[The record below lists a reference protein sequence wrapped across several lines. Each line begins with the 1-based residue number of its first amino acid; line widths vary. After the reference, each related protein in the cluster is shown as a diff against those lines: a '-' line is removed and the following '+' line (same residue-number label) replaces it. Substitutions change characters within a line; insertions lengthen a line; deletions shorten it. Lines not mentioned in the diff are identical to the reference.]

1 MGHGSRVTRVTGHKM
16 WPTVSSTWCTAE
28 ADCDFFLCCRVFET
42 RDEQP
47 IDPSM
52 IKNRD
57 WVRTLEQLL
66 LLILILGRWMLP
78 KGKLTH
84 DQLSQLLLV
93 YIGTAADIVE
103 FFEAF
108 NEDKVLQRLW
118 TGRLQNCLFN
128 IFDDAT
134 TILNWSVT
142 CNDSVTLILHIIIE
156 EYKNIS
162 WCMTWINKLCSCCLT
177 QRPYKDAIWNLMWKN
192 AIQYSHEKCLTSGPW

>member
-1 MGHGSRVTRVTGHKM
+1 M
-16 WPTVSSTWCTAE
+16 
-28 ADCDFFLCCRVFET
+28 FET

-108 NEDKVLQRLW
+108 NEDKVGNR
-118 TGRLQNCLFN
+118 RC
-128 IFDDAT
+128 DDD
-134 TILNWSVT
+134 L
-142 CNDSVTLILHIIIE
+142 
-156 EYKNIS
+156 
-162 WCMTWINKLCSCCLT
+162 KLECDL
-177 QRPYKDAIWNLMWKN
+177 
-192 AIQYSHEKCLTSGPW
+192 